1 MKVPKS
7 LKDITVKQYQTIAPD
22 LKLSQTT
29 DNEDLRLQAWIN
41 ILSNLT
47 GKTVDEI
54 ESLDRLEFKKYRKQ
68 LDFLLLPKPSL
79 VTKYLWIGGSLYK
92 ATNDAYK
99 LNTAQ
104 YVAIKTFMKDND
116 AIEQLH
122 HLAACSYKR
131 FKFKHQFKRG
141 DKVITKY
148 CSFVY
153 EGDRHVKLS
162 EAFLNKSAHNVLPI
176 VFFCSNVLLNSMENM
191 EAYSEAEKVIAERMK
206 EINQL
211 LLDRS
216 FLNTGDGMQL

>member
-79 VTKYLWIGGSLYK
+79 VTKYIWIGGSLYK

-122 HLAACSYKR
+122 HLAACSYK
-131 FKFKHQFKRG
+131 KLTWKG
-141 DKVITKY
+141 WKY
-148 CSFVY
+148 V
-153 EGDRHVKLS
+153 GKDHVKLS
-162 EAFLNKSAHNVLPI
+162 EAFLNKSAYSVLPI

-191 EAYSEAEKVIAERMK
+191 EAYSEAERVIADRMK

-211 LLDRS
+211 LLDKN
-216 FLNTGDGMQL
+216 FLNTGDGTLQ